1 MHRKLDFPTPGTVFF
16 SLGDASTQWLVWG
29 PLSCSAFIPVIMT
42 GNYLKARELQRSWKE
57 LKLGLFVPAEFITYK
72 VQAARVRSSLCGLD
86 FALLQD
92 VGTSF
97 KVALVRRHERAL
109 HLSLLHGDVE
119 LAAALSC
126 SSREPPKV
134 FREKGPL
141 AQQGGTHL
149 SP

>member
-1 MHRKLDFPTPGTVFF
+1 
-16 SLGDASTQWLVWG
+16 
-29 PLSCSAFIPVIMT
+29 MT
-42 GNYLKARELQRSWKE
+42 RNYLKARELQQSWKE
-57 LKLGLFVPAEFITYK
+57 LKLGLFVPAELITYK
-72 VQAARVRSSLCGLD
+72 VQAARVRSSLCDLD

-109 HLSLLHGDVE
+109 HLSLLHRDVE

-141 AQQGGTHL
+141 AQQGGARL